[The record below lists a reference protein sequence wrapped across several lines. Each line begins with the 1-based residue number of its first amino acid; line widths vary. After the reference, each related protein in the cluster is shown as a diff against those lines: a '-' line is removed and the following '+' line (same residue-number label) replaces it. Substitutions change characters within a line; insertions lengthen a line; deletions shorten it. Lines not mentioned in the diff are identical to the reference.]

1 MFAKRSMS
9 SNHHKP
15 KQPQPARPERLLPK
29 ANAKI
34 RVNILYDD
42 GHVLALDKP
51 IGLPTQPGR
60 GHIDDTLVNAAFATH
75 GEALCKLGADRDWGL
90 LHRLDMDVG
99 GVVLMGLT
107 DIGYDNVR
115 AQFEDRTIAK
125 KYLAI
130 AHNAPPADTGR
141 CTRALTEVIRGDM
154 KVSVNLPRGGEDAQT
169 RWKVLSKSK
178 THCLLEVEPMTGRL
192 HQIRAHLAMVG
203 CPIVGERVYR
213 PDLPPNTSRAPAG
226 RAMEPLLLQA
236 WEIEFRCV
244 AGTMQRV
251 RSKLGIDMLQFA
263 TQQRWQIPV

>member
-1 MFAKRSMS
+1 MLGQRRMFAKRSMS

-51 IGLPTQPGR
+51 IGLSTQPGR

-178 THCLLEVEPMTGRL
+178 THCLLEVELIHTVIPERT
-192 HQIRAHLAMVG
+192 VG
-203 CPIVGERVYR
+203 FLFYR
-213 PDLPPNTSRAPAG
+213 PPALPGTSLAKIKAIAFTPWQMPYFIEYFYNLIKTEKLRSF
-226 RAMEPLLLQA
+226 RTLRIILRIHQTCYPL
-236 WEIEFRCV
+236 
-244 AGTMQRV
+244 
-251 RSKLGIDMLQFA
+251 
-263 TQQRWQIPV
+263 

>member
-1 MFAKRSMS
+1 MTNK
-9 SNHHKP
+9 HHKSK
-15 KQPQPARPERLLPK
+15 KQEPARPERLLPK
-29 ANAKI
+29 PNAKI

-51 IGLPTQPGR
+51 VGLPTQPGR
-60 GHIDDTLVNAAFATH
+60 GHIDDTLVNAAFSTH
-75 GEALCKLGADRDWGL
+75 GEALSKLGADRDWGL
-90 LHRLDMDVG
+90 LHRLDLDVG

-107 DIGYDNVR
+107 DIGYDSVR

-141 CTRALTEVIRGDM
+141 CTRELAEVVRGDM
-154 KVSVNLPRGGEDAQT
+154 KVSVHVPRGGEEAQT

-178 THCLLEVEPMTGRL
+178 THCLLEVEPLTGRL

-213 PDLPPNTSRAPAG
+213 ADLPPNTSRAPAG
-226 RAMEPLLLQA
+226 RSQEPLLLQA

-244 AGTMQRV
+244 AGTRQRV
-251 RSKLGIDMLQFA
+251 RSKWVMYMRKFERQK
-263 TQQRWQIPV
+263 RWLFPV